1 MTNKCKKIDGGF
13 FDPTNDLVKNQRVK
27 KGYLDYHV
35 YKFLRYED
43 NIDYGRMAIIKP
55 VNSGDDVDD
64 TEMVRPSELVK
75 TTLGGKR
82 NTKKGRKSK
91 KTKRSKKARK
101 TRRSKK

>member
-1 MTNKCKKIDGGF
+1 
-13 FDPTNDLVKNQRVK
+13 
-27 KGYLDYHV
+27 
-35 YKFLRYED
+35 
-43 NIDYGRMAIIKP
+43 MAIIKP